1 MSSKF
6 KPDWYAAQAQD
17 EADRAAGRSGAWPP
31 PRTLPWY
38 IARAAE
44 GDVAAAERALEL
56 IAGSTSAGSI
66 RENGGQLDPDVRAFL
81 LHAAQA
87 ALKPKAQRGRKPDPA
102 VALRDW
108 WLCVE
113 MRRVIVAGEVAGEP
127 VSLDKAAHRAIQT
140 VLPEGAPEPDE
151 KHLAK
156 RYRELQPTIDVFLRE
171 QSSNG
176 E

>member
-1 MSSKF
+1 MNAQF
-6 KPDWYAAQAQD
+6 RPGWYAAQAED

-31 PRTLPWY
+31 PRSLPWY

-44 GDVAAAERALEL
+44 GDAAAAERALEL
-56 IAGSTSAGSI
+56 ITGSTSAGSI
-66 RENGGQLDPDVRAFL
+66 RENGGRLDPEVRAFL
-81 LHAAQA
+81 LEAAQA
-87 ALKPKAQRGRKPDPA
+87 ALKPKAQRGRRPDPA

-113 MRRVIVAGEVAGEP
+113 MRRTILAGERSGAAVT
-127 VSLDKAAHRAIQT
+127 LDRAVEQAFK
-140 VLPEGAPEPDE
+140 VLLPDLAPEPDV

-156 RYRELQPTIDVFLRE
+156 RYRELLPAIDVFLRE
-171 QSSNG
+171 QDALR